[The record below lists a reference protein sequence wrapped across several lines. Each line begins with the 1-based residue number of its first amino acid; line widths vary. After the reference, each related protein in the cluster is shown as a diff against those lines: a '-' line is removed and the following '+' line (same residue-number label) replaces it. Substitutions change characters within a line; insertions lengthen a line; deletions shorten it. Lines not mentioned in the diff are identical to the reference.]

1 MVDFATLKDDFP
13 ILSQQVNGKRLC
25 YLDSA
30 ASSQKPQAV
39 LEALQAAYGETYAN
53 VHRGLHYLS
62 EA

>member
-39 LEALQAAYGETYAN
+39 LEALQAAYGET
-53 VHRGLHYLS
+53 
-62 EA
+62 